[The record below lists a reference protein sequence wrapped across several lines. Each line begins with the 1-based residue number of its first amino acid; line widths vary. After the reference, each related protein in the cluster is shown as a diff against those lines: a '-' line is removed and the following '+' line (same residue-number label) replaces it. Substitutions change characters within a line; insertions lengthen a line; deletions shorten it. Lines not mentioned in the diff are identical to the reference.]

1 MPCQRGKAGF
11 DVPTDDSALRNS
23 SIPSYGMSV
32 KTTSLFI
39 FKMRAAG
46 CIALIVYGTF
56 SSVAASPLKTLLWE
70 GVHENGSGSTHA
82 RLYSVKE
89 AVLFGTNMSPS
100 AIHSAVE
107 DNRVHRMT

>member
-1 MPCQRGKAGF
+1 
-11 DVPTDDSALRNS
+11 
-23 SIPSYGMSV
+23 
-32 KTTSLFI
+32 
-39 FKMRAAG
+39 MRAAG
-46 CIALIVYGTF
+46 CIDLIVYGTF

-89 AVLFGTNMSPS
+89 ADLFGTNMSPS